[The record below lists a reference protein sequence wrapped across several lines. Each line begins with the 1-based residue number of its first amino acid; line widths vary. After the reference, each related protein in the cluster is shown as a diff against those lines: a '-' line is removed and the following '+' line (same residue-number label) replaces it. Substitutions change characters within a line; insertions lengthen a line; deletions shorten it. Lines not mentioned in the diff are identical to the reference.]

1 MPFTLKS
8 TLDALPLLPPFA
20 RSSTVA
26 SNAIYTLEALGLVL
40 VGSYLYFYTYRA
52 WILSYKNLRGPPSE
66 SFLWGNLPTFLREPP
81 NAPHGRWMKVYGST
95 FRYRIILG
103 TNRFFTAD
111 PVALSYIL
119 GHGDMFPKPERTR
132 KGMEDMLG
140 NGVLVAEGHDHKR
153 QRKVLNPSFSPA
165 AVRGMVPIFYD
176 KAYQLRDKFFSL
188 IESDPEE
195 LAKTGEI
202 LSPTPPKDI
211 DVVPGTK
218 KIDVLSWLG
227 KATLDV
233 IGLAGFNYDF
243 RALEDPK
250 NELAEAYRKMFGA
263 SMEITVGAII
273 QALVPFMRFIP
284 TKRVRTVKESRDVT
298 RRIGQCLIEEKK
310 KAITSAHVG
319 GIQLEKSED
328 IGSDLLSI
336 LIKANMASDLRPDQ
350 KLTDDEVLAQ
360 ITTFMLAG
368 NETSSTAL
376 TWILYELSKNPDA
389 QKQLR
394 EEVAGVPDDRPSLE
408 TLNSLPYLDAV
419 IREVLRLCAPAPSTM
434 RECAQ
439 DVVIPLGTPV
449 KGRDGKMIESVKLT
463 KGTAM
468 LIPILNVNTSP
479 EIWGEDAAEFNPDRF
494 LKPDTDPSSTKANVI
509 PGVWGNLLTFL
520 GGTRNCIGYRF
531 ALAEIKV
538 ILYVLIRGFEF
549 ETLRSNPEIERK
561 SSVVMRPRVVGE
573 EKAGL
578 QMPLLVRPVSS

>member
-1 MPFTLKS
+1 MTIKS
-8 TLDALPLLPPFA
+8 TLDTLPLLPPIVH
-20 RSSTVA
+20 SSAIA
-26 SNAIYTLEALGLVL
+26 SNAVYTVEAIGLAL
-40 VGSYLYFYTYRA
+40 VGLFLYLYTYRA
-52 WILSYKNLRGPPSE
+52 WTLSYKNLRGPPAE
-66 SFLWGNLPTFLREPP
+66 HILWGNVPTFLRAPP
-81 NAPHGRWMKVYGST
+81 NAPHGEWMKVYGPT

-119 GHGDMFPKPERTR
+119 GHGDLFPKPERTR

-165 AVRGMVPIFYD
+165 AVRGMMPIFYD

-188 IESDPEE
+188 IEGDPED
-195 LAKTGEI
+195 LGTNGEI
-202 LSPTPPKDI
+202 LSPTPPKEIDI
-211 DVVPGTK
+211 VPGTK

-227 KATLDV
+227 KTTLDV

-250 NELAEAYRKMFGA
+250 NELADAYRKMFGA

-273 QALVPFMRFIP
+273 QAIVPFMRHIP

-298 RRIGQCLIEEKK
+298 RRIGQRLIEEKK
-310 KAITSAHVG
+310 KAISSVHAG
-319 GIQLEKSED
+319 GRQLEKNED
-328 IGSDLLSI
+328 IGNDLLSI
-336 LIKANMASDLRPDQ
+336 LIKANMAADLRPDQ
-350 KLTDDEVLAQ
+350 KMTDEEVLAQ

-376 TWILYELSKNPDA
+376 TWILYELAKDPDA
-389 QKQLR
+389 QKRLR
-394 EEVAGVPDDRPSLE
+394 DEVAGVPDERPSLE

-439 DVVIPLGTPV
+439 DVVVPLGTPV
-449 KGRDGKMIESVKLT
+449 KGRDGKMIENVRLT

-479 EIWGEDAAEFNPDRF
+479 DIWGPDAAVFNPDRF
-494 LKPDTDPSSTKANVI
+494 LKSDDPSSTSANVI

-538 ILYVLIRGFEF
+538 ILFVLIRGFEF
-549 ETLRSNPEIERK
+549 EELRSKPEIERK

-578 QMPLLVRPVSS
+578 QMPLLVRPVSA